1 VSSQHDRSFIWSGD
15 ELLKDEAYLLLNNA
29 DGEDEAWG
37 NTGACPFEEKSD
49 VPTIDCSSMDD
60 GNGVIQAEE
69 CPEKCDFSC
78 NQSTS
83 FCDCG
88 SSTCKPRQGFV
99 EEEREESVI
108 DLCDA
113 ARCEHG
119 RCTATFLGG
128 SIPVNSN
135 DCVCDEGWSGPLCQ
149 YNDSQNGVPK
159 IEPTHLPTRQPT
171 IHPTFNPHPN
181 PSPEPE
187 PEHTYCGCPQ
197 RTQAV
202 WDTLACDESLGGCHT
217 CGGRISWL
225 QSNNGDSADEACKT
239 VSGQF
244 STGPCGV
251 CNPLLCNSLF
261 E

>member
-1 VSSQHDRSFIWSGD
+1 M
-15 ELLKDEAYLLLNNA
+15 LLNNA

-69 CPEKCDFSC
+69 YPEKCDFSC

-99 EEEREESVI
+99 EEEEGEESVI

-119 RCTATFLGG
+119 
-128 SIPVNSN
+128 
-135 DCVCDEGWSGPLCQ
+135 
-149 YNDSQNGVPK
+149 
-159 IEPTHLPTRQPT
+159 
-171 IHPTFNPHPN
+171 
-181 PSPEPE
+181 
-187 PEHTYCGCPQ
+187 
-197 RTQAV
+197 
-202 WDTLACDESLGGCHT
+202 LAQLH
-217 CGGRISWL
+217 
-225 QSNNGDSADEACKT
+225 
-239 VSGQF
+239 F
-244 STGPCGV
+244 
-251 CNPLLCNSLF
+251 
-261 E
+261 